1 MVQSYPAR
9 YQDAQ
14 GEEHTIIENDGKQ
27 LRMMVRSVEFVGAD
41 FDGLEPTLD
50 PADPR
55 LASFT
60 LYRGSLCACHLECV
74 MPLPVVVGQE
84 LITGQLQVYL
94 ELGHPRP
101 GGNRGIDQE
110 TLHLCLSF
118 GGASFW
124 SRGTSDG
131 FFEDELRD
139 IQHAL
144 PEGAYLKACISC
156 AFSDYSPVGHGLFG
170 SLACFRGNKAAYRQ
184 VSGKYALFAIWDT
197 MTEFVQETYLCPEF
211 EHRRPGAGYRG

>member
-1 MVQSYPAR
+1 MR

-14 GEEHTIIENDGKQ
+14 GEEDTIMENDGKQ
-27 LRMMVRSVEFVGAD
+27 LRMVVRGVEFVGSD
-41 FDGLEPTLD
+41 FDGLEPSLD

-60 LYRGSLCACHLECV
+60 LHARSLCACHLAWV
-74 MPLPVVVGQE
+74 MPLPVVVGEE
-84 LITGQLQVYL
+84 LLEGQVQVDL
-94 ELGHPRP
+94 ELGQPRP
-101 GGNRGIDQE
+101 EGNRGIDQE
-110 TLHLCLSF
+110 TLRLCFSF

-124 SRGTSDG
+124 SKGTSGG

-139 IQHAL
+139 IQQAL

-156 AFSDYSPVGHGLFG
+156 AFSDYSPYGNGLFG
-170 SLACFRGNKAAYRQ
+170 CLACFRGNKAGYRQ
-184 VSGKYALFAIWDT
+184 VNGKHDLFAIWDT
-197 MTEFVQETYLCPEF
+197 MTEFVQETSLCPEF